1 MMTTIKIEN
10 PSVGTNTVRPDG
22 VDKVTGRA
30 IYGADVRLPN
40 MTYGRVKR
48 SPHAHALIKSIDITK
63 ALALPGVLSIITS
76 EDFPAPVEAILQT
89 IRGPMPAQWD
99 IERLMARR
107 KVLFRG
113 HPVAAVSATDAH
125 IAEDAVELIE
135 VEYEVLPPV
144 VTIEDALSP
153 SAPILHDD
161 GMDEIV
167 EDLFIPMDGKPS
179 NIARTVEM
187 GFGDIDEGFSQA
199 DIILE
204 RVYETA
210 MSHQG
215 YIEPHNATAVW
226 NHDGKITIWTS
237 TQGAFGIRQN
247 VSRILDVSL
256 GDLRVVPAEIGGGF
270 GGKNVVYLEPL
281 AALLSKK
288 SGRPVQMTMS
298 RTEVLEATGPTS
310 GTRSFVKIGATK
322 DGKLVAADIRLE
334 YEAGAYPGSPVAGGA
349 RCALGPYLIPHQ
361 RIIGL
366 DIVLNRPKTAAY
378 RAPGAPASEFAVEAL
393 LDELAEQLDID
404 PMELRDINAAQEGD
418 RRSDG
423 ATHGSLAAR
432 EVITAT
438 SQHPHYRSEISD
450 QDVGRGVAMG
460 FWQNGGGE
468 SSAYANVHED
478 GKVTLVTGSVDIGGQ
493 RAALAMQ
500 FADTMGIAYED
511 INSLVGDTDTIG
523 YTGNTGGSRTTFA
536 TGWAV
541 YEAALDIRK
550 QLEER
555 VSKIWNVDSSTVH
568 YDATDASLHGPD
580 GQIMSFR
587 EAASKLPATGGMVQG
602 RADLVSTN
610 VGKIGACFGAHIADV
625 HVDRDTGKVTVLRYT
640 AIQDVGKAI
649 HPYYVEGQ
657 IQGGAVQGIGMA
669 LNEEY
674 VYDEDGIMSNSSFLD
689 YRMPVANDLPPI
701 DTVLVEVPNPGH
713 PFGVRG
719 VGEVPIVPPLAAI
732 ANAIYDAV
740 GVRINKLPANP
751 EYLLRELG
759 DS

>member
-63 ALALPGVLSIITS
+63 ALALPGVLSIVTS
-76 EDFPAPVEAILQT
+76 EDFPPPVEAILQT

-107 KVLFRG
+107 KVLFKG

-161 GMDEIV
+161 GMDEVV
-167 EDLFIPMDGKPS
+167 EDLFIPVDGKPS

-187 GFGDIDEGFSQA
+187 GFGDIEEGFSQA

>member
-1 MMTTIKIEN
+1 MTTIKIEN

-63 ALALPGVLSIITS
+63 ALALPGVLSIVTS
-76 EDFPAPVEAILQT
+76 EDFPPPVEAILQT

-107 KVLFRG
+107 KVLFKG

-135 VEYEVLPPV
+135 VEYDVLPPV

-161 GMDEIV
+161 GMDEVV
-167 EDLFIPMDGKPS
+167 EDLFIPVDGKPS

-187 GFGDIDEGFSQA
+187 GFGDIEEGFSQA

>member
-63 ALALPGVLSIITS
+63 ALALPGVLSIVTS
-76 EDFPAPVEAILQT
+76 EDFPPPVEAILQT

-107 KVLFRG
+107 KVLFKG

-135 VEYEVLPPV
+135 VEYDVLPPV

-161 GMDEIV
+161 GMDEVV
-167 EDLFIPMDGKPS
+167 EDLFIPVDGKPS

-187 GFGDIDEGFSQA
+187 GFGDIEEGFSQA

>member
-63 ALALPGVLSIITS
+63 ALALPGVLSIVTS

-135 VEYEVLPPV
+135 VEYDVLPPV

-167 EDLFIPMDGKPS
+167 EDLFTPMDGKPS

-187 GFGDIDEGFSQA
+187 GFGDIEEGFSQA

-237 TQGAFGIRQN
+237 TQGAFGIRQK

-349 RCALGPYLIPHQ
+349 RCALGPYLVPHQ

-555 VSKIWNVDSSTVH
+555 VAKIWNLDPSVVH

-674 VYDEDGIMSNSSFLD
+674 VYDENGIMSNSSFLD

-751 EYLLRELG
+751 ESLLRELG
-759 DS
+759 ES

>member
-63 ALALPGVLSIITS
+63 ALALPGVLSIVTS
-76 EDFPAPVEAILQT
+76 EDFPSPVEAILQT

-153 SAPILHDD
+153 NAPILHDD
-161 GMDEIV
+161 GMDEVV
-167 EDLFIPMDGKPS
+167 EDLFIPVDGKPS

-187 GFGDIDEGFSQA
+187 GFGDIEEGFSQA

-349 RCALGPYLIPHQ
+349 RCALGPYLVPHQ

-555 VSKIWNVDSSTVH
+555 VAKIWNLDPSVVH

-751 EYLLRELG
+751 ESLLRELG

>member
-63 ALALPGVLSIITS
+63 ALALPGVLSIVTS

-135 VEYEVLPPV
+135 VEYDVLPPV

-167 EDLFIPMDGKPS
+167 EDLFTPMDGKPS

-187 GFGDIDEGFSQA
+187 GFGDIEEGFSQA

-349 RCALGPYLIPHQ
+349 RCALGPYLVPHQ

-555 VSKIWNVDSSTVH
+555 VAKIWNLDPSEVH

-751 EYLLRELG
+751 ESLLRELG
-759 DS
+759 ES

>member
-63 ALALPGVLSIITS
+63 ALALPGVLSIVTS
-76 EDFPAPVEAILQT
+76 EDFPPPVEAILQT

-107 KVLFRG
+107 KVLFKG

-135 VEYEVLPPV
+135 VEYDVLPPV

-751 EYLLRELG
+751 ESLLRELG